1 MEQLQTGTL
10 AGFRDY
16 LCAVGYSGGSVQTL
30 WSCTRAFFDYR
41 GKAPASTT
49 PADILAFYEHLQV
62 CPLRRG
68 EGVLSGK
75 MVDHY
80 LYSLRVFFDWQQA
93 VGLVLAHPM
102 SGLQL
107 RRLGGGQ
114 RLPLSVAEITA
125 LFDVA
130 HHEREQAALH
140 LLYSC
145 GLRRSEAVLLG
156 PGDVW
161 PERGVLYVRR
171 GKGARRRVVP
181 LASRAAASLGTYLR
195 WLAVLLPGG
204 SPRLLVGSRAQAMTG
219 DRLCELVKEL
229 GERAELETVVTP
241 HRLRHSIATHLLARG
256 MSLEQVRDFLGH
268 RHADTTQL
276 YAHPQNPGL

>member
-16 LCAVGYSGGSVQTL
+16 LCAVGYSEGSVQTL
-30 WSCTRAFFDYR
+30 WSCARAFFDYR
-41 GKAPASTT
+41 EQVPANVV
-49 PADILAFYEHLQV
+49 PADILAFYEYLQV
-62 CPLRRG
+62 RPLRRG
-68 EGVLSGK
+68 AGVLSGK

-114 RLPLSVAEITA
+114 RFPLSVAEITA

-130 HHEREQAALH
+130 RHEREHAALH

-145 GLRRSEAVLLG
+145 GLRRSEAVLLE

-171 GKGARRRVVP
+171 GKGARRRVMP
-181 LASRAAASLGTYLR
+181 LASRATTSLGAYLR
-195 WLAVLLPGG
+195 WLSVLLPGG
-204 SPRLLVGSRAQAMTG
+204 SPRLLVGSRGQAMTG
-219 DRLCELVKEL
+219 DRLCGLVKAL

-268 RHADTTQL
+268 RHADTTQI
-276 YAHPQNPGL
+276 YAHPQNAGL